1 VRPWSPPPVGSI
13 QLNVDAALF
22 ATSRR
27 FGAGVI
33 ARNLVGEC
41 IVALG
46 DSAQEVVVPE
56 LAEALA
62 VRLVL
67 SLANDEDMINI
78 IIASDYLS
86 VIQRILSSN
95 RDRSACGVV
104 IEDIKLMAAFFT
116 AISFHHVRRGQ
127 NIVIHRLAWSCEFV
141 YKSLYG
147 VVCPRSIS
155 GKQYVLTSCFGDQ

>member
-1 VRPWSPPPVGSI
+1 VRPWSPPAVGSI

-33 ARNLVGEC
+33 ARNHLGEC

-62 VRLVL
+62 VRLAL
-67 SLANDEDMINI
+67 SLANDEGMINI
-78 IIASDYLS
+78 VIASHYLS

-95 RDRSACGVV
+95 RDRSACEVV
-104 IEDIKLMAAFFT
+104 IEDIKLMAAFFY
-116 AISFHHVRRGQ
+116 SYLFS
-127 NIVIHRLAWSCEFV
+127 SCASWA
-141 YKSLYG
+141 KCCCTPLSL
-147 VVCPRSIS
+147 VV
-155 GKQYVLTSCFGDQ
+155 